1 MLLFRERKSQAKD
14 LLGPTPKKPNKWEQI
29 ENLKVGRTLFNI
41 PADHEFVVDHFVPNK
56 KSKLQN
62 RLYNGKTPRHI
73 TDYTIVL
80 QTDGTVSINRVK

>member
-1 MLLFRERKSQAKD
+1 MLLFRERRTTQKD
-14 LLGPTPKKPNKWEQI
+14 LVGPAPGKWVQI